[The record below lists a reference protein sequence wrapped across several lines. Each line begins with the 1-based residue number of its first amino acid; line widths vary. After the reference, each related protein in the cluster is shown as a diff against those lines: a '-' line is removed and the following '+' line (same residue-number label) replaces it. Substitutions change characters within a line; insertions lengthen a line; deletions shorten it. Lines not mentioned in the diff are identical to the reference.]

1 MPLNDHSKS
10 VLQALAR
17 EPATRMEII
26 DITGMPDPRVRP
38 QLGSL
43 MKQGYIARD
52 AEKCVVTNETRYAL
66 TDKGREAIATPADFA
81 NTPELQYLAPE
92 DYKLPDADPALLAS
106 ANRML
111 QGRLD
116 DVAKALRRV
125 GIPALEKAD
134 GCEALNGYIEV
145 FAASWRD
152 ANKRAMLAE
161 SSLEQWRQ
169 IAIASGAG
177 TPEELAE
184 ILADL
189 RSESTR
195 LRAENTAL
203 KTLNEA
209 MPGFGAAHEATK
221 NQSNSSQK
229 SHQPRRPFSVTG
241 LTGYHAGG
249 GKVTLFLNRKLSA
262 RSITLPAGKLAHLV
276 ELAA

>member
-26 DITGMPDPRVRP
+26 EITGMPDTRVRP

-52 AEKCVVTNETRYAL
+52 AEKCVVTHETRYVL

-81 NTPELQYLAPE
+81 KTPELQYLAPE

-116 DVAKALRRV
+116 DAAKALRRV

-152 ANKRAMLAE
+152 ANKRAMSAE
-161 SSLEQWRQ
+161 WKLE
-169 IAIASGAG
+169 
-177 TPEELAE
+177 E
-184 ILADL
+184 L